1 MYRSEVK
8 PQPDMRLIN
17 HLLLWYLDFYFVLDR
32 IFVHCVYATNL
43 FFSFCPLRHRLPLTR
58 SLRCPRHQLSLPSAP
73 WGSFTKVVHL
83 LTTSGITHTA
93 QQQRGLTVMAVE
105 LALLRFSSLDCLCFI
120 ASAAAAGCKSF
131 VMQSLTL
138 ALRTLCPIIW
148 LYLSRC
154 LR

>member
-1 MYRSEVK
+1 MYRSQVK

-32 IFVHCVYATNL
+32 IFVYCVYATNL
-43 FFSFCPLRHRLPLTR
+43 FFSFCPLRHRLPLA
-58 SLRCPRHQLSLPSAP
+58 SPLRCPHHRLSLLSAP
-73 WGSFTKVVHL
+73 RGSFTKVVHL

-93 QQQRGLTVMAVE
+93 QQRGLTVMAVE

-120 ASAAAAGCKSF
+120 ASAAGCKSF